1 MVRISPHYL
10 PFPSVQSLPQSI
22 DKAMTY
28 LKKHLPNLIN
38 PYAAAMTLY
47 ALANENELNQEEFN
61 MYFFEGFFT
70 QYSLS

>member
-1 MVRISPHYL
+1 
-10 PFPSVQSLPQSI
+10 
-22 DKAMTY
+22 MTY
-28 LKKHLPNLIN
+28 LKKRLPNLIN